1 MFENFDAAKLLPPG
15 ATSILFPAMDMEK
28 EMKRG
33 KEIRK
38 QGYGWGRKARFPFSH
53 TQNKLIIWNK
63 RNKRLS
69 LHCKDC
75 NQQFLLVMKS
85 FNTAGTCR
93 PKEHYMVDI
102 TERLEIIR
110 KMIAK
115 GDYFCINRGRQ
126 YGKTTTL
133 NNLKNYLEHAGYCVF
148 SISFE
153 KVDKTYFSSPQ
164 TTGAIFL
171 RLLSICAKRNK
182 VKNLD
187 AECAEQL
194 LSYQNRHA
202 EECTIFD
209 VSELLI
215 QICGDN
221 SHPIVL
227 IVDEVDQASE
237 QESFLKLLGAI
248 RDMYLNR
255 DEDATFQSVILAGV
269 YDIKNLKLKMRPD
282 DQHHYN
288 SPWNIAVPFD
298 VDMSLSAEGI
308 AGMLAEYKAD
318 CALSFDE
325 KAVAQMIRDYTSG
338 YPFLVSRICQII
350 DAEQWTWDKE
360 GVLKAVN
367 KILTE
372 GSTLFDDIAKKL
384 DEFPEL
390 ERTIKGVLFNGY
402 RYSFNYYDKATNLA
416 LMFNFVKQQD
426 GTFAVACRMF
436 EIWFYN
442 YFISQD
448 KNSTDFTQG
457 MIDKNQ
463 FIHDGILDIPRLFAR
478 FIDHMNKTYKMDH
491 DNEFIENDARKVF
504 LTYLRPVIN
513 GIGSYHIEEQTRD
526 HERMDI
532 VIDYLGKQYVIEL
545 KIWRGNAYNE
555 RGEEQLLRYLEYF
568 DLQQGYLL
576 SFCFNKK
583 KTSGLLPPVEIG
595 GRTLIEAIV

>member
-1 MFENFDAAKLLPPG
+1 
-15 ATSILFPAMDMEK
+15 
-28 EMKRG
+28 MK
-33 KEIRK
+33 
-38 QGYGWGRKARFPFSH
+38 A
-53 TQNKLIIWNK
+53 
-63 RNKRLS
+63 
-69 LHCKDC
+69 
-75 NQQFLLVMKS
+75 

-93 PKEHYMVDI
+93 PNEHYMVDI

-133 NNLKNYLEHAGYCVF
+133 TALQNTLEKTGVTVF
-148 SISFE
+148 SLSFE
-153 KVDKTYFSSPQ
+153 GIAEDSFQNLNTILFKLIQKINDCILWDEVKNISETSKV
-164 TTGAIFL
+164 
-171 RLLSICAKRNK
+171 LLSELEKNAGASIDDVVFSRTISK
-182 VKNLD
+182 VCKT
-187 AECAEQL
+187 EK
-194 LSYQNRHA
+194 
-202 EECTIFD
+202 
-209 VSELLI
+209 VVLLI
-215 QICGDN
+215 
-221 SHPIVL
+221 
-227 IVDEVDQASE
+227 DEVDQASNSV
-237 QESFLKLLGAI
+237 SFIQFLGLL
-248 RDMYLNR
+248 REMYLKR
-255 DEDATFQSVILAGV
+255 DTRPTFQSVILAGV
-269 YDIKNLKLKMRPD
+269 YDVKNLKLKIRTD
-282 DQHHYN
+282 EQHQYN

-318 CALSFDE
+318 HGLDFDE

-390 ERTIKGVLFNGY
+390 ERTIKGILFNGY

-426 GTFAVACRMF
+426 GAFAVASRMF
-436 EIWFYN
+436 EIWFYE

-448 KNSTDFTQG
+448 KNSTYFIQG
-457 MIDKNQ
+457 MTDKSQ
-463 FIHDGILDIPRLFAR
+463 FIHDGILDIPLLMER
-478 FIDHMNKTYKMDH
+478 FVVHMNQTYKMDH
-491 DNEFIENDARKVF
+491 DNEFIENDARKIF

-513 GIGSYHIEEQTRD
+513 GIGSYHVEEQTRD
-526 HERMDI
+526 HDRMDI

-555 RGEEQLLRYLEYF
+555 RGEEQLCRYLEYF
-568 DLQQGYLL
+568 NLQEGYLL
-576 SFCFNKK
+576 SFCFNKTK
-583 KTSGLLPPVEIG
+583 QSGMLPPVKLN

>member
-1 MFENFDAAKLLPPG
+1 
-15 ATSILFPAMDMEK
+15 
-28 EMKRG
+28 
-33 KEIRK
+33 
-38 QGYGWGRKARFPFSH
+38 
-53 TQNKLIIWNK
+53 
-63 RNKRLS
+63 
-69 LHCKDC
+69 
-75 NQQFLLVMKS
+75 MKS

-93 PKEHYMVDI
+93 PNEHYMVDI

-133 NNLKNYLEHAGYCVF
+133 EAISKQLSDEYCVYK
-148 SISFE
+148 ISFE
-153 KVDKTYFSSPQ
+153 GIDDSAFDNARTAC
-164 TTGAIFL
+164 AIFL
-171 RLLSICAKRNK
+171 KLLKRRARTATSSEE
-182 VKNLD
+182 VKRFFDEVAPRNLETITEID
-187 AECAEQL
+187 FADIIAELCS
-194 LSYQNRHA
+194 LSPK
-202 EECTIFD
+202 
-209 VSELLI
+209 
-215 QICGDN
+215 
-221 SHPIVL
+221 PIVIL
-227 IVDEVDQASE
+227 IDEVDQAGNNDGFIR
-237 QESFLKLLGAI
+237 FLGVL
-248 RDMYLNR
+248 RNMYLNK
-255 DEDATFQSVILAGV
+255 EDDPTIQSVILAGV
-269 YDIKNLKLKMRPD
+269 YDIKNLKLKMRPEE
-282 DQHHYN
+282 QHQYN

-298 VDMSLSAEGI
+298 VDMSLSAVGI
-308 AGMLAEYKAD
+308 ADMLAEYKAD
-318 CALSFDE
+318 HNLTFDE
-325 KAVAQMIRDYTSG
+325 TVVAQMIRDYTSG
-338 YPFLVSRICQII
+338 YPYLVSRICQIV
-350 DAEQWTWDKE
+350 DAEQYTWDKE
-360 GVLKAVN
+360 GVQKAIN

-426 GTFAVACRMF
+426 GAFAVACRMF
-436 EIWFYN
+436 ETWFYE

-448 KNSTDFTQG
+448 KNSADFIQG
-457 MIDKNQ
+457 MTDKSQ
-463 FIHDGILDIPRLFAR
+463 FIHDGIIDIPRLFAR

-491 DNEFIENDARKVF
+491 ENEFIEDDARKVF

-526 HERMDI
+526 HDRMDI

-595 GRTLIEAIV
+595 GRMLIEAIV